1 MKKNELIDFENSL
14 KDIKNKIS
22 YIPENELQDTK
33 NYLKEYVG
41 EVVETQKVL
50 QTVAPFYSKLKKFS
64 SIVTV
69 GLIGLGLI
77 ATPFAICGLVVAAFP
92 LYFHYKEKKIES
104 YLPTLKNHLSVV
116 NNCINTIDSFF
127 EEKYEVLNNCNEYK
141 QKLNNATM
149 TSRKY
154 FDDNIKKNVEDGYE
168 DDDED
173 DDEDDYKDDD
183 ELKL

>member
-33 NYLKEYVG
+33 KYLKEYVD

-50 QTVAPFYSKLKKFS
+50 QTVAPFYSKLKKIS

-77 ATPFAICGLVVAAFP
+77 ATPFVICGFVAAAFP
-92 LYFHYKEKKIES
+92 LYFFYRQKKIES
-104 YLPTLKNHLSVV
+104 YLPFLKSHLSVV

-127 EEKYEVLNNCNEYK
+127 EEKYEVLNNCEEYK
-141 QKLNNATM
+141 QNTQNETLISGRHFEKKFEDSIEYNNEDYFENNKEIKL
-149 TSRKY
+149 
-154 FDDNIKKNVEDGYE
+154 
-168 DDDED
+168 
-173 DDEDDYKDDD
+173 
-183 ELKL
+183 